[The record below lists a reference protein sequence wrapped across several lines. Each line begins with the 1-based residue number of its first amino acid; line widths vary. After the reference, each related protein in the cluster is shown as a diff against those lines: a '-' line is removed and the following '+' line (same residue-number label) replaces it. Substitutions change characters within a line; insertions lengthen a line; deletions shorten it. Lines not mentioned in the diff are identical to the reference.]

1 MVQCVY
7 VHPQLVHPNRH
18 PFRSALS
25 ISTVGACPVLFA
37 LVHDLDPQVTLVSL
51 VRIHPC
57 AHAKRHLDRFSRF
70 CRDHDRVRPTDRQTN
85 RATLSVAIGRI

>member
-70 CRDHDRVRPTDRQTN
+70 AGITIVSDRQTDRQT
-85 RATLSVAIGRI
+85 ALLCL